1 MALPKLNTP
10 TYELE
15 VPSTDEKIK
24 YRPFLVK
31 EEKILLMAMES
42 KDNAQIINAVKDIVK
57 SCTFEKV
64 DVSTMPMFDMEYI
77 FLNIRAK
84 SVGEVSKLKILCPDD
99 KKTYASVDLD
109 LTKVEVQVGDDHTNK
124 IELTDDMGL
133 IMTYPTIDSFLDSG
147 IETITANNMLDIIG
161 SCVLQ
166 IYEQK
171 GQKVYQAK
179 DQTKKELTEFI
190 EQMNSGQFRKVQS
203 FFDTMPKLTHTVKV
217 KNPKTKKTSE
227 VKLTGLNDFF
237 GEPFHTIT

>member
-15 VPSTDEKIK
+15 VPSTDEKVK

-31 EEKILLMAMES
+31 EEKILMIAMES

-64 DVSTMPMFDMEYI
+64 DVSSMPMFDMEYI

-84 SVGEVSKLKILCPDD
+84 SVGEISKIKVLCPDD
-99 KKTYASVDLD
+99 KTTYANIELD
-109 LTKVEVQVGDDHTNK
+109 LTEVEVQVGDDHTNK
-124 IELTDDMGL
+124 IELTDDTGM
-133 IMTYPTIDSFLDSG
+133 IMTYPTIDSFLESG
-147 IETITANNMLDIIG
+147 IETVNANNMLDIIG
-161 SCVLQ
+161 NCVLQ

-171 GQKVYQAK
+171 GEKVYQAK

-190 EQMNSGQFRKVQS
+190 ESMNSGQFRKLQS
-203 FFDTMPKLTHTVKV
+203 FFDTMPKLKHTIKV
-217 KNPKTKKTSE
+217 KNPKTKKNNDVT
-227 VKLTGLNDFF
+227 LTGLNDFF
-237 GEPFHTIT
+237 G

>member
-15 VPSTDEKIK
+15 IPSTDEKIK

-42 KDNAQIINAVKDIVK
+42 KDNAQIINAVKDIVS
-57 SCTFEKV
+57 SCTFEKLNV
-64 DVSTMPMFDMEYI
+64 ATMPMFDMEYI

-84 SVGEVSKLKILCPDD
+84 SVGEISKLKVLCPDD
-99 KKTYASVDLD
+99 KKTYASVELD

-124 IELTDDMGL
+124 IELTDDMGM
-133 IMTYPTIDSFLDSG
+133 IMTYPTIDSFTETG
-147 IETITANNMLDIIG
+147 IQTINAENMIDVIS

-171 GQKVYQAK
+171 GEKVYQAK

-190 EQMNSGQFRKVQS
+190 ESMNSGQFKKLQS
-203 FFDTMPKLTHTVKV
+203 FFDTMPKLTHTIQV
-217 KNPKTKKTSE
+217 KNPKTKKTSD

-237 GEPFHTIT
+237 A

>member
-42 KDNAQIINAVKDIVK
+42 KDNAQIINAVKDIVS
-57 SCTFEKV
+57 SCTFEKLNV
-64 DVSTMPMFDMEYI
+64 ATMPMFDMEYI

-84 SVGEVSKLKILCPDD
+84 SVGEVSKIKILCPDD
-99 KKTYASVDLD
+99 KKTYASVELD

-124 IELTDDMGL
+124 IELTDDMGM
-133 IMTYPTIDSFLDSG
+133 IMTYPTIDSFLESG
-147 IETITANNMLDIIG
+147 IEAVNANNMLDVIG

-166 IYEQK
+166 IYEEK
-171 GQKVYQAK
+171 GEKVYQAK

-190 EQMNSGQFRKVQS
+190 ESMNSSQFKKLQS
-203 FFDTMPKLTHTVKV
+203 FFDTMPKLTHTIKV
-217 KNPKTKKTSE
+217 KNPKTKKTSD

-237 GEPFHTIT
+237 A